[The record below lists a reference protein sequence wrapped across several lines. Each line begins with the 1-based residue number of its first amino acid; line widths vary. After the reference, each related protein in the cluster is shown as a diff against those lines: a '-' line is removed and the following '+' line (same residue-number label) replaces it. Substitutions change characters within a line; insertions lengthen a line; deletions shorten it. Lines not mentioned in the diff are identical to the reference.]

1 MNTELSILANLGLSG
16 FEENIFEAATTV
28 DGELKRNPK
37 LKLGLYNDT
46 TYFIFLD
53 SKLMKIG
60 KVGGGSR
67 CLYMRVCD
75 YRSYDPT
82 GMKISDAIRNGGEVK
97 ILAIVFETKKEEIF
111 GIMTEGAVRGPKL
124 EKALMIKAEELG
136 ISLEWNV
143 NKG

>member
-1 MNTELSILANLGLSG
+1 MNTELSILADIGLSG
-16 FEENIFEAATTV
+16 FEESIFVAATTAN
-28 DGELKRNPK
+28 GELTRNPK

-46 TYFIFLD
+46 TYFIFRD

-67 CLYMRVCD
+67 CLYRRISD
-75 YRSYDPT
+75 YRSVDPT
-82 GMKISDAIRNGGEVK
+82 GIKISNAIKSGSEVK
-97 ILAIVFETKKEEIF
+97 ILAIIFETKKEEIF

-124 EKALMIKAEELG
+124 EKALMKKAEELG
-136 ISLEWNV
+136 ISLQWNT